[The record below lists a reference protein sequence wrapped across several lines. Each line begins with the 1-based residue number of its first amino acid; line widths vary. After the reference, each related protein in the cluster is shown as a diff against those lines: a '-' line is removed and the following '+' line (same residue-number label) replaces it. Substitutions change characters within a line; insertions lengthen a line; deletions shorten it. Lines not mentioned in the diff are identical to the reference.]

1 MASNT
6 RYLSGHPRVDDVLGK
21 VQKDVQTLET
31 TAMTETDVDTA
42 ISAIYASSTT
52 YTVATMNTAPTDGSV
67 RFVKVSDGGALGVG
81 GVAIFF
87 NGHWVDSGTG
97 DDLT

>member
-1 MASNT
+1 MANYT
-6 RYLSGHPRVDDVLGK
+6 RYLSGHSRVDDVLGK
-21 VQKDVQTLET
+21 VQKDVQSLET
-31 TAMTETDVDTA
+31 TAMTETDVDDA

-67 RFVKVSDGGALGVG
+67 RFVKVSDGGILGTG
-81 GVAIFF
+81 SVAIFF